1 MKILMIRTCRGFGGA
16 EVYNL
21 NLIKGF
27 KKYFPQTELVFLT
40 TFPYFAQRIK
50 EEGARVKVLPVFSEE
65 VGTKRGLVR
74 LFFALPKYL
83 FYYMKEIL
91 FFRINENIKI
101 VCLQGATE
109 KIVLT
114 PLLRIFGF
122 KVIWIEH
129 GPFFSFP
136 TANEVFFMYTL
147 AARFANCII
156 TYSLYSKGELIKN
169 GISKITVS
177 IKPGINVDL
186 FKIKNTNNRKKNLID
201 GIDKNDLIVGYLGDI
216 CKEKGIDDFINFTG
230 LIIEKN
236 SSIKIILV
244 GKGNRL
250 TCIKSF
256 IKAQGFANKFM
267 FLGFKQDVRD
277 FLSFFDILFYPTIMG
292 DIPFALMEAMAMEKV
307 VVTRDVGGNRE
318 LVVDGVTGFL
328 FKDETPEEL
337 ADKII
342 WILKNKKLREKM
354 GKAARARIVK
364 YFNLERWTRQM
375 HEALAKS

>member
-1 MKILMIRTCRGFGGA
+1 MKILMIRATRGFGGA

-27 KKYFPQTELVFLT
+27 KKYSPKTELIFLT
-40 TFPYFAQRIK
+40 TFQYFAQRIR
-50 EEGARVKVLPVFSEE
+50 EEGTRVKVLPVFSEE
-65 VGTKRGLVR
+65 IGTKRGLVR

-83 FYYMKEIL
+83 FCYLKEIL
-91 FFRINENIKI
+91 YFRYKEKVKV
-101 VCLQGATE
+101 VCLQAATE

-136 TANEVFFMYTL
+136 TANLVRY
-147 AARFANCII
+147 
-156 TYSLYSKGELIKN
+156 LYKLLSNFSNRIVVASENTGKN
-169 GISKITVS
+169 INEGKISWSKISV
-177 IKPGINVDL
+177 IK
-186 FKIKNTNNRKKNLID
+186 T
-201 GIDKNDLIVGYLGDI
+201 GIDTNFFTPTKEGKERKINKDLNIGFLGDLSE
-216 CKEKGIDDFINFTG
+216 EKGIVDFF
-230 LIIEKN
+230 KVAK
-236 SSIKIILV
+236 KICWQLENVHFILV
-244 GKGNRL
+244 GQVSNLEIIR
-250 TCIKSF
+250 KSL
-256 IKAQGFANKFM
+256 KNKQLLNKFTFIGFKEDVRL
-267 FLGFKQDVRD
+267 FLGN
-277 FLSFFDILFYPTIMG
+277 FDIIFYPIKIASISITQ
-292 DIPFALMEAMAMEKV
+292 MEAMAMEKV

-337 ADKII
+337 TNKII

-364 YFNLERWTRQM
+364 YFNLERWSREM
-375 HEALAKS
+375 HEAFAKS